1 MAENVYRF
9 EPDYAASPGE
19 ILEEYLEVRGIPP
32 AEFAQLCG
40 RSPEL
45 IAGIIAG
52 EAPVDPPT
60 AAEFERTLGLAAHIW
75 LGMEQRYRQGLA
87 QGKRVAE
94 LAKETAA

>member
-9 EPDYAASPGE
+9 EPDYTASPGE
-19 ILEEYLEVRGIPP
+19 ILEEYLAVREISP

-52 EAPVDPPT
+52 EAPVDAAT
-60 AAEFERTLGLAAHIW
+60 AAEFERLLGLTAHIW
-75 LGMEQRYRQGLA
+75 LGIEERFRNHLA
-87 QGKRVAE
+87 GKRE
-94 LAKETAA
+94 RQETAA

>member
-1 MAENVYRF
+1 MAETAYRF

-19 ILEEYLEVRGIPP
+19 ILGEYLEVRGLSQG
-32 AEFAQLCG
+32 EFAGLCR

-52 EAPVDPPT
+52 ESVIDTAT

-75 LGMEQRYRQGLA
+75 LGIEEGYRKHLE
-87 QGKRVAE
+87 RVRGRQ
-94 LAKETAA
+94 ETAA

>member
-1 MAENVYRF
+1 MAETAYRF

-19 ILEEYLEVRGIPP
+19 ILEEYLEVRGISP

-52 EAPVDPPT
+52 EMPVDPPT
-60 AAEFERTLGLAAHIW
+60 AAAFERTLGLAAHIW
-75 LGMEQRYRQGLA
+75 LGLEERFRDHLA
-87 QGKRVAE
+87 GKRE
-94 LAKETAA
+94 RQETAA

>member
-1 MAENVYRF
+1 MAEKTYPYA
-9 EPDYAASPGE
+9 PDYVTPPGWV
-19 ILEEYLEVRGIPP
+19 LEEYLEVRGISPT
-32 AEFAQLCG
+32 EFAQLCG

-52 EAPVDPPT
+52 EAPT

-94 LAKETAA
+94 LEKETAA

>member
-1 MAENVYRF
+1 MVETAYRF

-19 ILEEYLEVRGIPP
+19 ILEEYLAVRGISP

-52 EAPVDPPT
+52 EMPVDPPT
-60 AAEFERTLGLAAHIW
+60 AAEFERQLGLAAHIW

-94 LAKETAA
+94 LEKETAA